1 MKQFLALGL
10 AIAYAIFV
18 VVVVFWGDPTDALVL
33 GFLRGMGVVVV
44 LLLGLLIFERF
55 KDRRKENKDDHRKY

>member
-10 AIAYAIFV
+10 VIAYAIFV
-18 VVVVFWGDPTDALVL
+18 VIVVFWGDPTDALVL

-44 LLLGLLIFERF
+44 LILGLLLIERF
-55 KDRRKENKDDHRKY
+55 QDRRKEKEDDHRKY

>member
-18 VVVVFWGDPTDALVL
+18 VIVVFWGDPTDALVL

-44 LLLGLLIFERF
+44 LLLGLLLIERIQ
-55 KDRRKENKDDHRKY
+55 DRRKEKEDDHRKY